1 MLYQEIVMTTLT
13 DQVKA
18 LTVSDIMTRDVL
30 VIPKSMSLRTA
41 AHLLAEIHISGA
53 PVVDENGAC
62 VGVISSTDFVHWA
75 DRERRVGRKPGQSD
89 CVCTAWQMVEFDQ
102 LPAEVVSN
110 YMTPD
115 PVIVSPQMN
124 LRDLARAMV
133 DAHIHR
139 VIVTDDCKR
148 PVGLVS
154 STDVLAAVA
163 RTEPAE

>member
-1 MLYQEIVMTTLT
+1 MLYQEIVMATVT

-30 VIPKSMSLRTA
+30 VIPKNMSLRTA
-41 AHLLAEIHISGA
+41 AHLLAEVHVSGA

-75 DRERRVGRKPGQSD
+75 DRERRVQRKPGQSD

-115 PVIVSPQMN
+115 PVFVSPEMK
-124 LRDLARAMV
+124 LRDLARTMV

-139 VIVTDDCKR
+139 VIVTDDRKR
-148 PVGLVS
+148 PIGLVS

>member
-13 DQVKA
+13 DQVKT

-30 VIPKSMSLRTA
+30 VISKSMSLRTA
-41 AHLLAEIHISGA
+41 AHLLAEIHVSGA

-75 DRERRVGRKPGQSD
+75 DRERRGRKPAESD

-124 LRDLARAMV
+124 LRDLARTMV

-139 VIVTDDCKR
+139 VIVTDDRKR